1 VNDLRPKDPS
11 RSANPKKAKKQPTG
25 TIVGKFGP
33 TLDGLIE
40 KSFQLLG
47 RFQSSG
53 GEILSDE
60 GLMKQIKRCIESEKN
75 AIRKQHL
82 VNNLNDLR
90 AYFYTPSANR
100 SEPSDGLVLV
110 SSSADALSAYLTL
123 TPPRGSGSIPT
134 MNKVM
139 AAFNKLRIKHGI
151 DIDAVERALKILR
164 DDSDIVW
171 RIPVAHGET
180 PIPGKGKR
188 IEYQIRVIDKT
199 ALRSSGQKFSPI
211 LDPLGEPVKEGD
223 VIGRISLPE
232 RGIPGKTIFGEAIF
246 PEKVEETEIDIGEE
260 IERSRDESLT
270 ALSQGYVVADANRV
284 DIVPLYIIDKPSPG
298 SSPDLSFPGAVFV
311 RGDLQG
317 PGSIRCEDLFVL
329 GNCEQIEITAQ
340 GDVFIGGGILGH
352 QQTSVDADG
361 CVYSSFVSEAR
372 VSALGEI
379 VVLNAIIN
387 SQVVSNDT
395 IRVTSDKGVIAGG
408 TAQAL
413 KEIVAQSIGSEFGTL
428 TETVVGKDFL
438 TSQRLGDIREK
449 IHLHENNLYQIQ
461 KLKRKLAKATV
472 KIEDLP
478 PEKQEIYIGVTQRGS
493 IPSRASEFDAEEK
506 ETEARPSRF
515 SIGEHPG
522 AGQPLSAGP
531 GSNRQRNKRDQ
542 RKAECGDSQ
551 V

>member
-1 VNDLRPKDPS
+1 ME
-11 RSANPKKAKKQPTG
+11 
-25 TIVGKFGP
+25 KFGP

-40 KSFQLLG
+40 KSLQLLDH
-47 RFQSSG
+47 FQSSG

-60 GLMKQIKRCIESEKN
+60 GLMKQIKRCIESETN

-90 AYFYTPSANR
+90 AYFYTPSTNLA
-100 SEPSDGLVLV
+100 EPSDGLVLV

-134 MNKVM
+134 INKVM

-151 DIDAVERALKILR
+151 DIDAVELALKIIR

-171 RIPVAHGET
+171 RILVARGEP

-188 IEYQIRVIDKT
+188 IEYRIRVIDKT
-199 ALRSSGQKFSPI
+199 ALRSSGHKFSSI

-223 VIGRISLPE
+223 VIGRISPPE

-246 PEKVEETEIDIGEE
+246 PEKVEEIEIDIGEE

-284 DIVPLYIIDKPSPG
+284 DIVPLYIMDKPSPG
-298 SSPDLSFPGAVFV
+298 TSPDLSFPGAVFS

-329 GNCEQIEITAQ
+329 GNCEQIQITSQ

-361 CVYSSFVSEAR
+361 CVYSAFVSEAR

-387 SQVVSNDT
+387 SQVVSNDSV
-395 IRVTSDKGVIAGG
+395 RVTSDKGIITGG
-408 TAQAL
+408 TTQAL
-413 KEIVAQSIGSEFGTL
+413 KEIVAQSIGSEFGML

-438 TSQRLGDIREK
+438 TSQRMGDIREK
-449 IHLHENNLYQIQ
+449 IHLHENNLYRIQ
-461 KLKRKLAKATV
+461 KLKQELAKSTV
-472 KIEDLP
+472 RIEDLP
-478 PEKQEIYIGVTQRGS
+478 PEKQEIYIGVLR
-493 IPSRASEFDAEEK
+493 K
-506 ETEARPSRF
+506 EAQSQTELQSLMRRKKKLRQSLQDF
-515 SIGEHPG
+515 
-522 AGQPLSAGP
+522 LSA
-531 GSNRQRNKRDQ
+531 SIQVV
-542 RKAECGDSQ
+542 DSLYPPVRVQ
-551 V
+551 IVNEIKEIKEKLNAVTLKYDVYHGIVSSSPPNHKKD